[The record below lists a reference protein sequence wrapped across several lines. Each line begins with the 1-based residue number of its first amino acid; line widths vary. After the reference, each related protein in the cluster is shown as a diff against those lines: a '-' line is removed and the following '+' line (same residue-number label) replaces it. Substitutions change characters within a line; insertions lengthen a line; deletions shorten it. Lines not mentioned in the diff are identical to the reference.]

1 MWLSGG
7 EEVDGPTG
15 KVLRWSQP
23 EIALYDDDP
32 IIRMSYPDLVEEG
45 GKYYLTETQ
54 KDVARIHEIDKT
66 LLEGLWSP
74 QAPGDKPLAETEPG
88 ESLAPELPQFV
99 ERSRRRTDHGTEDL
113 RAGFSLE
120 LWLDLGSLEPGQTLL
135 DNRGEDGR
143 GFAVETAEDGSV
155 ELILNDGRTENRWRS
170 DRGALTVGERH
181 HVVAT
186 VDGGPKIITFVVD
199 GELQDGGR
207 ERQFGWG
214 RFNPNFRSAN
224 GGAILT
230 TGRDVERARIY
241 GRALRTS
248 EAVANFLSGK

>member
-1 MWLSGG
+1 
-7 EEVDGPTG
+7 
-15 KVLRWSQP
+15 
-23 EIALYDDDP
+23 
-32 IIRMSYPDLVEEG
+32 MSYPDLVEEG

-54 KDVARIHEIDKT
+54 KDVARVHEIDKT

-74 QAPGDKPLAETEPG
+74 QALGDKPLAETEPG

-99 ERSRRRTDHGTEDL
+99 ERSRRRADHGTEDL